1 MRITA
6 DQKIAGYPAVQ
17 IRQLMRETV
26 GRSITPRYVWEILQ
40 CSDSV
45 ALQVLNH
52 LQTEGFVDSVNGHL
66 EPSVK
71 GSALAMATAAPPLR
85 RDTAERLIT
94 QLVERARAINKDDRW
109 AYRVGRLVVFGSYV
123 RAAERPNDVDV
134 GCEMV
139 PRWSGERQQVA
150 EQHRRE
156 VRKERFRNVSDW
168 ATWPKWEV
176 IRFLKSRRLSI
187 QELDDWILQLDH
199 EIVFTDYGK
208 TD

>member
-1 MRITA
+1 
-6 DQKIAGYPAVQ
+6 
-17 IRQLMRETV
+17 
-26 GRSITPRYVWEILQ
+26 
-40 CSDSV
+40 
-45 ALQVLNH
+45 
-52 LQTEGFVDSVNGHL
+52 
-66 EPSVK
+66 
-71 GSALAMATAAPPLR
+71 
-85 RDTAERLIT
+85 
-94 QLVERARAINKDDRW
+94 
-109 AYRVGRLVVFGSYV
+109 
-123 RAAERPNDVDV
+123 
-134 GCEMV
+134 MV